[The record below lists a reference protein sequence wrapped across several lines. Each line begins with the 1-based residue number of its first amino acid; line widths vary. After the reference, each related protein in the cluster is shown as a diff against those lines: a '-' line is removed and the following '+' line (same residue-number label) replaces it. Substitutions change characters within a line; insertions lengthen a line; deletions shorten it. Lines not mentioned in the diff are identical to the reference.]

1 VIVRVHET
9 VIAFGPAKDFSCAI
23 GKHLIHVHV
32 VRGAGTSLVDVDH
45 ELIAKRP
52 VRDLVGG
59 FHDCF
64 ANPSVDASEL
74 HVGSC
79 GGFLDEDGCD
89 HQMGRRPQ
97 PADREILNGTR
108 SLDAVVRV
116 GRNRVLAER
125 IVLDAGHGWGSR
137 LWALASRLWAAALGS
152 RLLVT
157 SCSNYTGPMLSSFF
171 DSVLSLI
178 VRTSTDLPPDVRAA
192 MKVAM
197 AQEQTG
203 TQSSQALT
211 VIAQNIDLAADGEGA
226 ICQDTGMPTFEVKTP
241 VGVNQLVL
249 KKQIRDAIAEATKRG
264 KLRPNS
270 VDSLTG
276 ANSGNNLG
284 PGTPIMHVEQWEN
297 DDEIEVKLI
306 LKGGGCENM
315 NAQYSLP
322 AELSGI
328 GRADRSIEGVR
339 KCILHA
345 VWHAQGKGCAPGAI
359 GVCIGGD
366 RTSGYVHAKEQLF
379 RTLDDV
385 NPDSRLAAL
394 ESSIMGEVNKLGIGA
409 MGFGGRVSL
418 IGCKVGAL
426 NRLPASFF
434 VSVAYDCWAYRR
446 LGVVIDAQSGD
457 IKRWL
462 YRDGSRPVVHMAD
475 QSGFP
480 RTGREIALRTPIT
493 EEQVRSLKVGDVV
506 LLSGRAFTG
515 RDAVHHHLMK
525 HDAPVDLRGGVIYHC
540 GPVVAKEGGGWRV
553 TAAGPTTSI
562 REEPYQADVI
572 ARNGVRMVI
581 GKGGMGTKTLAAL
594 QKSGAVYLNAI
605 GGAAQF
611 YARTIKSVDG
621 VSLMEFGTPEAMWH
635 LTIEDFPA
643 IVTMDAHGNSLHKDV
658 EQESAQAL
666 TAIGG

>member
-1 VIVRVHET
+1 
-9 VIAFGPAKDFSCAI
+9 
-23 GKHLIHVHV
+23 
-32 VRGAGTSLVDVDH
+32 
-45 ELIAKRP
+45 
-52 VRDLVGG
+52 
-59 FHDCF
+59 
-64 ANPSVDASEL
+64 
-74 HVGSC
+74 
-79 GGFLDEDGCD
+79 
-89 HQMGRRPQ
+89 
-97 PADREILNGTR
+97 
-108 SLDAVVRV
+108 
-116 GRNRVLAER
+116 
-125 IVLDAGHGWGSR
+125 
-137 LWALASRLWAAALGS
+137 
-152 RLLVT
+152 
-157 SCSNYTGPMLSSFF
+157 MLSSFF
-171 DSVLSLI
+171 DSVLSLV

-197 AQEQTG
+197 AQEQAG

-211 VIAQNIDLAADGEGA
+211 VIAQNIDLAADCEGA

-241 VGVNQLVL
+241 VGVNQIVL
-249 KKQIRDAIAEATKRG
+249 KKQIREAVAEATKRG

-276 ANSGNNLG
+276 DNSGNNLG
-284 PGTPIMHVEQWEN
+284 PGTPIIHFEQWEN

-322 AELSGI
+322 TELSGL
-328 GRADRSIEGVR
+328 GRADRSLEGVR

-345 VWHAQGKGCAPGAI
+345 VWNAQGKGCAPGAI

-385 NPDSRLAAL
+385 NPDPRLAEL
-394 ESSIMGEVNKLGIGA
+394 EASIMGEVNKLGIGA

-418 IGCKVGAL
+418 IGCKVGAF

-446 LGVVIDAQSGD
+446 LGVVLDAKSGD

-462 YRDGSRPVVHMAD
+462 YRDPASPVVHMAD

-480 RTGREIALRTPIT
+480 RTGREVALRTPIS

-515 RDAVHHHLMK
+515 RDAVHHHLMT
-525 HDAPVDLRGGVIYHC
+525 HEAPVDLRGGVIYHC
-540 GPVVAKEGGGWRV
+540 GPVVAKEGNGWRV

-572 ARNGVRMVI
+572 ARNGVRAVI
-581 GKGGMGTKTLAAL
+581 GKGGMGARTLAGL

-635 LTIEDFPA
+635 LTLEEFPA

-666 TAIGG
+666 IAIGS